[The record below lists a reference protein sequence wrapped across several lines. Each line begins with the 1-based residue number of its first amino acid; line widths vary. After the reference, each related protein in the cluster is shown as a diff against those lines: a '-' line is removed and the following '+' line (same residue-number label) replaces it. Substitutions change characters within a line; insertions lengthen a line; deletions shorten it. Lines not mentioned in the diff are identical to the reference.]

1 MASTP
6 SEHEA
11 APLEHERLAAIPGT
25 LGRIARERAADY
37 ADAPRT
43 LPDRTDRV
51 PGRLRE
57 ALLRA
62 RASGAPALVAEVKR
76 ASPSQGAIADL
87 DPVATARAYVA
98 AGAAAVSVL
107 TEPRHFGGSLAHL
120 RAVSTAIA
128 APTLRKD
135 FVVHPRQLTEA
146 LEEGAAA
153 VLLIVAVL
161 GEALPD
167 YLRATRALGLDAL
180 VEVHDDAELDLAL
193 GAGADLVGV
202 NNRDLRSLA
211 IDLGTAPRLIAAG
224 RSARDGVVWIAE
236 SGYAT
241 PADVA
246 TVAMI
251 ADALLVGTSLARTP
265 DVGAAIRALLGRS

>member
-6 SEHEA
+6 TDHDA
-11 APLEHERLAAIPGT
+11 APLDHDRLAAIPGT

-43 LPDRTDRV
+43 LSVRLGPV
-51 PGRLRE
+51 PGRLRA
-57 ALLRA
+57 ALLS
-62 RASGAPALVAEVKR
+62 ASAPGTPALVAEVKR

-87 DPVATARAYVA
+87 DPVATARAYVD

-107 TEPRHFGGSLAHL
+107 TEPRHFGGALTHL
-120 RAVSTAIA
+120 RDVSTAIA

-135 FVVHPRQLTEA
+135 FVVHPRQLGEA

-161 GEALPD
+161 GDALPH
-167 YLRATRALGLDAL
+167 YLRSTRALGLDAL
-180 VEVHDDAELDLAL
+180 VEVHDDEELELAL
-193 GAGADLVGV
+193 AAGADLVGV

-211 IDLGTAPRLIAAG
+211 IDLTTAPRLIAAG
-224 RSARDGVVWIAE
+224 RSARDDVVWIAE

-241 PADVA
+241 PDDVA
-246 TVAMI
+246 TVAKL

-265 DVGAAIRALLGRS
+265 DVGAAIRALFGRS